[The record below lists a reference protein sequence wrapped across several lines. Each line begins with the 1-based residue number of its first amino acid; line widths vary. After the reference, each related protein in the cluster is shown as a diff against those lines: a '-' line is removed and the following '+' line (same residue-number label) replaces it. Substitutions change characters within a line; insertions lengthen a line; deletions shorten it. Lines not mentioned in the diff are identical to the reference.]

1 MAFPIYE
8 PQLDFKN
15 HSLSKR
21 IAKRFL
27 IQNMKHF
34 GVTILVKWLT
44 AWPRVENLTFQAR
57 DNTINSCNSIRYKK
71 NLQGL
76 FHLKTITCREF
87 CKLTYFKRP
96 FREVKAIL
104 VFARTLSNC
113 PPRSNPLAF
122 TLTLSQQTPLSK
134 TYVIRMQHNCLLSE
148 SRAYMSNNICLS
160 FHNYVSIAHTR
171 PRKITR

>member
-57 DNTINSCNSIRYKK
+57 DNTINSCNSIRYKT

-104 VFARTLSNC
+104 VFAITLSNC
-113 PPRSNPLAF
+113 RPRSNPLAF
-122 TLTLSQQTPLSK
+122 DTTFQDLRDKNATQLL
-134 TYVIRMQHNCLLSE
+134 VIRISSLHVQ
-148 SRAYMSNNICLS
+148 
-160 FHNYVSIAHTR
+160 
-171 PRKITR
+171 